1 MFEKKNCVYK
11 FVFLGIGLW
20 FFEFCSCQ
28 AYLMV
33 PAINEKVKASRK
45 VESTPQGHRGTAILY
60 RSNVKYFC
68 PSHGEG

>member
-1 MFEKKNCVYK
+1 M
-11 FVFLGIGLW
+11 VFQ
-20 FFEFCSCQ
+20 FCSCQ

-60 RSNVKYFC
+60 SNNVKYFC